1 MQLSRGGKD
10 SKSYTTSSL
19 LKHLTKKHR
28 NAYEEGLLSVNAES
42 QCQQLQTQSTGGTS
56 TPVKQPTLH
65 GFIDRKKLY
74 VSDRIA
80 RMIVI
85 DLQPFSIVEDRGF
98 HELLEYLEPR
108 YSMPSR

>member
-1 MQLSRGGKD
+1 MSTKSKSSTVWQHFSVNPSDENYAICKHCKMQLSRGGKD

-19 LKHLTKKHR
+19 LK
-28 NAYEEGLLSVNAES
+28 
-42 QCQQLQTQSTGGTS
+42 
-56 TPVKQPTLH
+56 H